1 MTTDTAIE
9 LVKLLAP
16 MGTLAV
22 VAGVLAYRSPQ
33 LVKELFAGV
42 GGLLETLEKVRREKS
57 AKKAY
62 DSKAAFVNAL

>member
-1 MTTDTAIE
+1 MTTDSAIE

-33 LVKELFAGV
+33 LVKELFSGV
-42 GGLLETLEKVRREKS
+42 GGLILTLDKVKRHKS
-57 AKKAY
+57 ARKPKGAR
-62 DSKAAFVNAL
+62 N